1 LSKGIT
7 TNADQFC
14 GGLLVTA
21 DAGKAAA
28 TVCSQNLPF
37 HVRFL
42 SDNYE
47 FTDEA
52 LLAQKGFKLQYEQ
65 FNCA

>member
-1 LSKGIT
+1 MSFNFKKLLF
-7 TNADQFC
+7 FC
-14 GGLLVTA
+14 VPG
-21 DAGKAAA
+21 
-28 TVCSQNLPF
+28 QNLPF